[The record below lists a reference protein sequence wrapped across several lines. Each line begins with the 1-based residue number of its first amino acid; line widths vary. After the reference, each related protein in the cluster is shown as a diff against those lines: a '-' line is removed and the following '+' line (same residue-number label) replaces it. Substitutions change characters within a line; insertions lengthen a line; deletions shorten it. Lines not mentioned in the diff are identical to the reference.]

1 MAHSS
6 PLPGPLPGSV
16 TRVNNNTKLRSTAA
30 DQLEAKLRRESSVGS
45 SSSQRVALDK
55 FEERLLQKA
64 MNESISSSSSQQQQ
78 QQQQRRLGNT
88 DAQRGSQQL
97 LRSSMPPS
105 TIANSGARRRIVTS
119 SRLHSSEKNVVRINS
134 INNEVETP
142 SSNNS
147 HRQWSKSVN
156 DGASSSP
163 RKSCRSIQS
172 HDEEAIARLEER
184 IRAKIEQ
191 ESSPKSVKS
200 TVSRESL
207 NRPEGA
213 TRYLETGMPNL
224 ETGMSKLSTSQKSID
239 QECSSPKSVKSTV
252 SRESL
257 NRSERATRYL
267 ESGMPK
273 LSSPQ
278 KSRRAILTEKLE
290 RKKSEQSV
298 DAESLVAAHV
308 TDKKVEG
315 NPSLRSSKRSLDEKI
330 KLKKMLSEKHNMSAS
345 VTSTTSVASN
355 NSHLNQS
362 NTTLESWENLRG
374 ALEYAECTS
383 SRDVY
388 KSTSSIFGRGGERV
402 GSGDTKEKDSRRTFQ
417 SRSRRNKVQPAP
429 SSSKT
434 SQRNVSMASSQRRSN
449 RATTTSSSIVVDTW
463 DDLEDV
469 LRRIEAESMRTL
481 PRY

>member
-6 PLPGPLPGSV
+6 PLPGPIPGSV

-78 QQQQRRLGNT
+78 QQQQRCLGNT

-172 HDEEAIARLEER
+172 HDEESIARLEER

-298 DAESLVAAHV
+298 EAVGGS
-308 TDKKVEG
+308 
-315 NPSLRSSKRSLDEKI
+315 PSLRSSKRSLDEKI

-388 KSTSSIFGRGGERV
+388 KSTSSILGRGGERV

>member
-6 PLPGPLPGSV
+6 PLPGPIPGSV

-147 HRQWSKSVN
+147 HRQWSKLVN

-172 HDEEAIARLEER
+172 HDEEFIARLEER

-298 DAESLVAAHV
+298 EAVGGS
-308 TDKKVEG
+308 
-315 NPSLRSSKRSLDEKI
+315 PSLRSSKRSLDEKI

-388 KSTSSIFGRGGERV
+388 KSTSSILGRGGERV

>member
-78 QQQQRRLGNT
+78 QQQQQQRRLGNT

-105 TIANSGARRRIVTS
+105 TIANSGARRRIATS

-200 TVSRESL
+200 KVSRESL

-298 DAESLVAAHV
+298 GHQV
-308 TDKKVEG
+308 TW
-315 NPSLRSSKRSLDEKI
+315 
-330 KLKKMLSEKHNMSAS
+330 
-345 VTSTTSVASN
+345 
-355 NSHLNQS
+355 Q
-362 NTTLESWENLRG
+362 
-374 ALEYAECTS
+374 
-383 SRDVY
+383 
-388 KSTSSIFGRGGERV
+388 
-402 GSGDTKEKDSRRTFQ
+402 
-417 SRSRRNKVQPAP
+417 
-429 SSSKT
+429 
-434 SQRNVSMASSQRRSN
+434 
-449 RATTTSSSIVVDTW
+449 
-463 DDLEDV
+463 
-469 LRRIEAESMRTL
+469 
-481 PRY
+481 

>member
-6 PLPGPLPGSV
+6 PLPGPIPGSV

-78 QQQQRRLGNT
+78 QQQQRCLGNT

-172 HDEEAIARLEER
+172 HDEESIARLEER

-298 DAESLVAAHV
+298 EAVGGS
-308 TDKKVEG
+308 
-315 NPSLRSSKRSLDEKI
+315 PSLRSSKRSLDEKI

-388 KSTSSIFGRGGERV
+388 KSTSSILGRGGERV
-402 GSGDTKEKDSRRTFQ
+402 GSGDTKQKDSRRTIQ